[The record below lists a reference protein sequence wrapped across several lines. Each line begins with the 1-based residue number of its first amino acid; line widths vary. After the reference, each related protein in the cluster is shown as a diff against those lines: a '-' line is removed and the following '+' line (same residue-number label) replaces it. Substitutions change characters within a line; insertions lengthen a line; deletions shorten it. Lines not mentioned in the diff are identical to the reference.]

1 MCLYKPSSNFNRKKK
16 LLINTKQSLKT
27 KSLLNINPL
36 LYIKKHSSNIGLLE
50 KFVNLLMMDG
60 KKSKAYTILYQALSL
75 LYVKNSFLK
84 IPLIKTQVTSLSLKR
99 NHKNIDL
106 NKLNEKNINKSI
118 FMKTLLL
125 EAIENVQ
132 PSVEVRNVKVSGRTY
147 QVPSI
152 IYRKRQQILAIRWI
166 IDSAKKRKKTSG
178 NTFSECL
185 ALELFEALKK
195 SGKVKQKRD
204 MLHQQAESNRAY
216 IRFKWW

>member
-1 MCLYKPSSNFNRKKK
+1 MCFLKHKSSANFNKKTK
-16 LLINTKQSLKT
+16 LLINTKQSSKTIRSCFAT

-36 LYIKKHSSNIGLLE
+36 LNTKKNCSSIGLPE
-50 KFVNLLMMDG
+50 KFVNLLMKHG
-60 KKSKAYTILYQALSL
+60 KKCKAYTVLYQALSL
-75 LYVKNSFLK
+75 LYIKN
-84 IPLIKTQVTSLSLKR
+84 LSLKIR
-99 NHKNIDL
+99 NDKNIDL
-106 NKLNEKNINKSI
+106 RKVNQENTSKFV

-125 EAIENVQ
+125 LAIENIQ
-132 PSVEVRNVKVSGRTY
+132 PSVEVRNVRVSGRTY

-166 IDSAKKRKKTSG
+166 IDFAKKRKKVS
-178 NTFSECL
+178 NSNFSECL

-216 IRFKWW
+216 MRFKWW